1 MFKDITPHI
10 FKKFHCIGGWVSCTS
25 QCVFCCCPLFC
36 HILKWWPRLVKR
48 NKKREIHHHSAETL
62 RYTRDG
68 VRVTKIPFFIFVN
81 K

>member
-36 HILKWWPRLVKR
+36 HILKWWPKLVKR
-48 NKKREIHHHSAETL
+48 NKNEKFTTTARKPLDIPETE
-62 RYTRDG
+62 
-68 VRVTKIPFFIFVN
+68 FV
-81 K
+81 